1 MGDPVEDF
9 LAKHR
14 SSSKWLDDIV
24 DVLLTK
30 PHGTAHVNEIAR
42 DLWSSERRDIDSI
55 EETIT
60 RRINDY
66 CGDAADFDKTPDRD
80 LFERVIP
87 ATYRLRSFPEK
98 PDIYE
103 LAAVRFDEPAMRGMW
118 DYYGKLMIEKFHEKW
133 GAATNRKRLEAFV
146 KWMAKPKQQEW
157 YEERKKSFAEIASIS
172 FDDLLEKK

>member
-1 MGDPVEDF
+1 MGDLVADF

-30 PHGTAHVNEIAR
+30 PRGTAHVSEIAR
-42 DLWSSERRDIDSI
+42 DLWHSEKRDIDSI

-60 RRINDY
+60 RRFNDY
-66 CGDAADFDKTPDRD
+66 CGDAADFDKTPDCD
-80 LFERVIP
+80 LFQRVMP

-103 LAAVRFDEPAMRGMW
+103 LTAVRFDEPAMHGMW
-118 DYYGKLMIEKFHEKW
+118 DFYGKLMKEKFREKW
-133 GAATNRKRLEAFV
+133 SVATNRKRLEAFV
-146 KWMAKPKQQEW
+146 KWMEKPKQQDW
-157 YEERKKSFAEIASIS
+157 YSERKKSFAEIDAIS
-172 FDDLLEKK
+172 FDDSLDKK